1 MIVPGN
7 IGNVNGV
14 AIMKDL
20 TQGNIYKTFFLFS
33 IPLILSGV
41 LSQMFSTVN
50 AIMAGWFFEN
60 GLAAIGATEPFCTFI
75 SSIFWGFN
83 TGVGVAVAK
92 LFGAKQYLDIKRSVS
107 TFFVLIGTTVTVV
120 SVLIAALHPLIFDFL
135 QIDPALRSDAAGY
148 FVVYMIAVPF
158 IILNNAYLGIF
169 HAFGISGFSSFTSI
183 LSMSLCCIGNVVI
196 VGCFNI
202 GPMGLAIS
210 SLFGNV
216 VVLILN
222 IRKLKSCYREL
233 GVADEKVRFDRT
245 MLPELFRYGVPT
257 SFQQMAMYFASM
269 ILSPFTNRLGADA
282 SAAYSVQT
290 RIVALG
296 TALYFNGSKAL
307 GNYTSQSIGAR
318 QLDNLKKGVKAGF
331 LQGMVLAL
339 PSIIVC
345 VLFPKAVA
353 SLFLG
358 GEETGMALTYA
369 TQFAQFCIPFTLFNM
384 VGNLFHSYF
393 RGAGVMR
400 ALIVTTLSG
409 SIVRIILTALL
420 VGPYGMYGV
429 FVGWV
434 GSWIVDGGLGL
445 LIYFTT
451 NWPALLADKVPS
463 SAPSS
468 YKKSSIS

>member
-1 MIVPGN
+1 
-7 IGNVNGV
+7 
-14 AIMKDL
+14 MKDL
-20 TQGNIYKTFFLFS
+20 TKGNIYKTFILFS
-33 IPLILSGV
+33 IPLILAGV

-75 SSIFWGFN
+75 CSIFWGFN

-92 LFGAKQYLDIKRSVS
+92 QFGAKQYLDIKRTVS
-107 TFFVLIGTTVTVV
+107 TFFVLIGVAVTGVA
-120 SVLIAALHPLIFDFL
+120 VLIAALHPLVFDFL
-135 QIDPALRSDAAGY
+135 QIDPTLRSDAAGY
-148 FVVYMIAVPF
+148 FIVYMLAVPF
-158 IILNNAYLGIF
+158 IIFNNAYLGIF

-196 VGCFNI
+196 VGCFDI

-210 SLFGNV
+210 SLIGNAV
-216 VVLILN
+216 ILVLNMI
-222 IRKLKSCYREL
+222 KLKKCYREL
-233 GVADEKVRFDRT
+233 GVADEKMRFDRT

-307 GNYTSQSIGAR
+307 GNYASQSIGAR
-318 QLDNLKKGVKAGF
+318 QLGNLKKGVKAGF
-331 LQGMVLAL
+331 LQGLMLAL

-353 SLFLG
+353 SMFLG

-369 TQFAQFCIPFTLFNM
+369 TQFALFCMPFTLFNM

-393 RGAGVMR
+393 RGVGVMR

-409 SIVRIILTALL
+409 SIARIVLTALL
-420 VGPYGMYGV
+420 VDQYGMYGV

-451 NWPALLADKVPS
+451 NWPVMLADKMPHH
-463 SAPSS
+463 ATNS
-468 YKKSSIS
+468 YRKNGTS